1 MCNRKHQNGSIS
13 HLWKLHHIEGKS
25 DGNRFEGLFFNTLE
39 RVETPI
45 NCIQGY
51 DAWKSAFQ
59 VSFPCFFLFKK
70 LSHFFYL
77 SFFTIN
83 CTDNVDDDVE
93 RNLRKEREIILGS
106 LTVLEK
112 LHADTVEQ
120 IRKLRATIYLLDRD
134 LENKESS
141 LQIDQQNLVLREN
154 QIDMKIYE
162 GNMNL
167 DP

>member
-1 MCNRKHQNGSIS
+1 MS
-13 HLWKLHHIEGKS
+13 
-25 DGNRFEGLFFNTLE
+25 
-39 RVETPI
+39 
-45 NCIQGY
+45 Y
-51 DAWKSAFQ
+51 
-59 VSFPCFFLFKK
+59 PCFFLFKK